1 MLQIL
6 LYKCVRGL
14 FDPRWGLGCPKTSVI
29 TNLRFVTSKNSDYIS
44 SLCFRMCY
52 IIPSHKKYAFT
63 VQGFRENAGL
73 ATRFLKIMIAEDLLC
88 SSIFWELWLQFILFW
103 PRVL

>member
-6 LYKCVRGL
+6 LYKCVCGL
-14 FDPRWGLGCPKTSVI
+14 LDPRWDVGWPETSVI
-29 TNLRFVTSKNSDYIS
+29 TNLRFVIPQNNCYLS

-52 IIPSHKKYAFT
+52 IVPAHKKYAFT
-63 VQGFRENAGL
+63 VQGFREIVGL
-73 ATRFLKIMIAEDLLC
+73 AAKFLKILRAEHLLC
-88 SSIFWELWLQFILFW
+88 SSVIWELWLQFMLFW

>member
-14 FDPRWGLGCPKTSVI
+14 LDPRWDLGCPETSVI
-29 TNLRFVTSKNSDYIS
+29 TNLGFVTSQNNDYLS

-52 IIPSHKKYAFT
+52 IIPAHKKYAFT
-63 VQGFRENAGL
+63 VQGFRENVGS
-73 ATRFLKIMIAEDLLC
+73 ATRLLKILTAEDLLC
-88 SSIFWELWLQFILFW
+88 SSMFLELWLQFVVFW